1 MLSVVFV
8 HMLGVLIIRET
19 SMIVC
24 VCVFLFGIFPVD
36 REMETIN
43 SRAPD

>member
-24 VCVFLFGIFPVD
+24 VCVLVRDFPCGQRD
-36 REMETIN
+36 G
-43 SRAPD
+43 DY